1 MSAPKTIDELY
12 EECRDFEMVVTND
25 TALARA
31 LNRKRE
37 GPMVGRWAVTPR
49 QLAINHAAMHV
60 DEPLCSEAELIKRIA
75 HSLGLPLAYS
85 HQCVLRVRDALRCA
99 RSVRGLLTSDERRVH
114 DVLLSLPS
122 LEAVMM
128 SFDHSVLPAPLGV
141 IGDGLFDA
149 LDLRVLPPSYAS
161 VSAFKDAPFTLPSFF
176 GADSHEEVV
185 RYVCDHVTSDNQDD
199 IAIVV
204 DKGGAYHSSILSV
217 LQQRGFTVNLAMQL
231 NEHLM
236 VRSLHGLISA
246 ALEYPRLRVSD
257 VRPFFGIFN
266 IDMPLKYDKY
276 HVDAALPD
284 PSPRYERL
292 KELLSEIPNMTYGDV
307 IWRISENAGTF
318 PEELNDTIRTLGFYD
333 TPVTRRSFEELSYCI
348 MNFDIALQ
356 RPRRGVVLTDA
367 HNSMYVDRP
376 ICIFVGLD
384 AEWRRRLPSIP
395 LNDTH
400 EIQATHVNEFK
411 ILLTQGEA
419 SRAVVALRKNGEV
432 VMPCQYFSL
441 ILEGPV
447 EDFFHPTFDTY
458 RVTVPLPS
466 VDRMQA
472 PIAAEA
478 TEWDGPFSQSSLNR
492 FMECP
497 KRFEYGRL
505 VSTAEAPAM
514 MKGRLIH
521 EFAELYL
528 SHPALVRE
536 RGDRYFAS
544 VLAEEYA
551 KLVTDEQAS
560 LATSSFLMGIRMM
573 RAYLDSLELGEPP
586 RFEKR
591 PKDNTIARRLGVD
604 ASTPYGEV
612 RFTSSNHPV
621 MGYIDLLLNNNHI
634 VDYKTGARPKST
646 KRIMRELHAW
656 LHRDRV
662 DVQPILYLLALCEQ
676 VPNTELTFTYFH
688 PYADMER
695 AIEGEPPSAKN
706 CVTVSYVP
714 TTFHEFLADERSLDT
729 YLDTK
734 SNQAFVKKVGRETV
748 MSFLKDHPPT
758 LEDQF
763 LAPHGDCPWIDEFIS
778 YIRLHNETKTVTD
791 NARSF
796 AQSIIKKRRGEN
808 TEVRLF
814 RDDLDLFAAIV
825 EKRHQ
830 QVGEFMATDFSAAP
844 LDRKICDSCEFADHC
859 IGRFW

>member
-1 MSAPKTIDELY
+1 MTAPKTIDELY
-12 EECRDFEMVVTND
+12 EECRNFEMVVTND

-31 LNRKRE
+31 LNRKKE

-85 HQCVLRVRDALRCA
+85 HQCVLRVRDALRYA

-114 DVLLSLPS
+114 DVLVGLPS

-128 SFDHSVLPAPLGV
+128 SFDHSVLPASLCV
-141 IGDGLFDA
+141 IGDELFDA

-161 VSAFKDAPFTLPSFF
+161 VSVFKDVPFTLPPFF
-176 GADSHEEVV
+176 GTGSHEEVV

-204 DKGGAYHSSILSV
+204 DKGSAYHSSILSV

-236 VRSLHGLISA
+236 VRTLHGLIGA

-257 VRPFFGIFN
+257 VRPFFGMFN
-266 IDMPLKYDKY
+266 IDVPLKYDNY
-276 HVDAALPD
+276 HVNAVLPD

-292 KELLSEIPNMTYGDV
+292 KELLSKIPNMTYGDV
-307 IWRISENAGTF
+307 MLHISENAGTL

-333 TPVTRRSFEELSYCI
+333 APVTRRSFEELSYCI

-356 RPRRGVVLTDA
+356 RPQHGVVLTNA

-376 ICIFVGLD
+376 ICIFIGLD

-400 EIQATHVNEFK
+400 EIQATHVKEFQ
-411 ILLTQGEA
+411 ILLTQGEV
-419 SRAVVALRKNGEV
+419 SRAIVALRKNGDV

-441 ILEGPV
+441 VLEGPV
-447 EDFFHPTFDTY
+447 EDFFHPTFDIN

-466 VDRMQA
+466 VERIHA
-472 PIAAEA
+472 PIAIEA

-497 KRFEYGRL
+497 KRFEYGCL

-514 MKGRLIH
+514 MKGRLVH

-528 SHPALVRE
+528 SHPALVSE

-544 VLAEEYA
+544 VLTEEYA

-560 LATSSFLMGIRMM
+560 LAVSSFLIGIRMM

-591 PKDNTIARRLGVD
+591 PKGNAIARRLGVD

-621 MGYIDLLLNNNHI
+621 MGYIDLLVNNDRI

-646 KRIMRELHAW
+646 KKIMRELHPW
-656 LHRDRV
+656 LQRDRV
-662 DVQPILYLLALCEQ
+662 DVQPVLYLLALCEQ
-676 VPNTELTFTYFH
+676 TPNTELTFTYFH
-688 PYADMER
+688 PYADIER
-695 AIEGEPPSAKN
+695 AIEDEPPSEKN
-706 CVTVSYVP
+706 CVAVSYVP
-714 TTFHEFLADERSLDT
+714 TTFHEFLAEARSLDT

-734 SNQAFVKKVGRETV
+734 TNQVFVEKVGRETI
-748 MSFLKDHPPT
+748 MSFLKTCPPT

-763 LAPHGDCPWIDEFIS
+763 LASLDDCPWIDEFIS
-778 YIRLHNETKTVTD
+778 YIRQHNETKTVTEK
-791 NARSF
+791 ARSF
-796 AQSIIKKRRGEN
+796 ARSIIKKRRGEN
-808 TEVRLF
+808 KVVRLY
-814 RDDLDLFAAIV
+814 RDDLDMFAAIV

-830 QVGEFMATDFSAAP
+830 QVGEFMSTDFTATP
-844 LDRKICDSCEFADHC
+844 LDRKVCDSCEFADHC